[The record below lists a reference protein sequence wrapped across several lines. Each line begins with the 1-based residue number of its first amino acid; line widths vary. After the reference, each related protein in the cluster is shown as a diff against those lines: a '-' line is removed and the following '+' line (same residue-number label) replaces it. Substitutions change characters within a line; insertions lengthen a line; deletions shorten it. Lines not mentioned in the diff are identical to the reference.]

1 MLALMTVVSQLIWG
15 FYLETATPARFLHL
29 CVTDSEFPGWGRF
42 LTGRA
47 LGSGRMGKHFQLPL
61 TRKVESFNME
71 TGFRFLAACGTDKW
85 PSQRASPASE
95 SLLIILR
102 VVL

>member
-1 MLALMTVVSQLIWG
+1 M
-15 FYLETATPARFLHL
+15 
-29 CVTDSEFPGWGRF
+29 
-42 LTGRA
+42 TGRA
-47 LGSGRMGKHFQLPL
+47 LGAGRVGKHFQLPF
-61 TRKVESFNME
+61 THKVESFNME
-71 TGFRFLAACGTDKW
+71 TGFRFLAACGNDKW